1 MASIYILKFYMA
13 AVSLRTAFYT
23 TTQDNIM
30 SVSMTEWTK
39 ICDTEY
45 HLDTYINDSEIQ
57 AEIAKSQLGVADI
70 NGLGDLR
77 WFTAAGSLRGLIGS
91 SAKVSKTVSEA
102 TSPVEIGQMF
112 LSPAKEA
119 LRHVEEVFPSTG
131 WRAGSADDVLKMGII
146 PIQSKLSDP
155 TPNPRRAS
163 KFNWTSTC
171 KFAGKCSKTCLLQTG
186 NIVMDTSLRS
196 RYAKTWFWLTEPK
209 TFLRLLLAE
218 IRKLSAKAHKVGK
231 KLYLRLNGLSD
242 IRWERF
248 IHMDRLVANI
258 EGLGGF
264 YDYTKWPSKLRV
276 TANFP
281 SSYRLVYSIDEKR
294 LASREQAAY
303 RALGHGAA
311 VVWPHYG
318 GKRTPP
324 AKLQKLIADGKAVNG
339 DLHDGRFADAPGSL
353 VLLSSKGNL
362 KPKTHLGVRKTGWQ
376 SDLIAP
382 IANIMSIA

>member
-1 MASIYILKFYMA
+1 
-13 AVSLRTAFYT
+13 
-23 TTQDNIM
+23 M

-45 HLDTYINDSEIQ
+45 HLDTYINDSEISI
-57 AEIAKSQLGVADI
+57 EIAKSQLGVADI
-70 NGLGDLR
+70 HNLRDLR

-112 LSPAKEA
+112 LSPSKEA
-119 LRHVEEVFPSTG
+119 LRPIEEVFPSTG
-131 WRAGSADDVLKMGII
+131 WRAGSADPVLKMGVI
-146 PIQSKLSDP
+146 PVESKLS
-155 TPNPRRAS
+155 TPSVGLRAS
-163 KFNWTSTC
+163 GFNFKSTC
-171 KFAGKCSKTCLLQTG
+171 KFAGNCTFTCLLQTG

-209 TFLRLLLAE
+209 IFLRLLLAE
-218 IRKLSAKAHKVGK
+218 IKKLSARAHKAGK

-242 IRWERF
+242 IQWERF
-248 IHMDRLVANI
+248 IHMDSLVANI

-264 YDYTKWPSKLRV
+264 YDYTKWPSRLRV
-276 TANFP
+276 TSNFP
-281 SSYRLVYSIDEKR
+281 KNYRLVYSIDEKTI
-294 LASREQAAY
+294 AKREQAAY

-311 VVWPHYG
+311 IVWPHYG

-324 AKLQKLIADGKAVNG
+324 AELQKLIADGRAVNG

-362 KPKTHLGVRKTGWQ
+362 KPATHLGVRKTGWQ

-382 IANIMSIA
+382 ISNIVSIA